1 MTQSSRHFLGGK
13 INAAER
19 AARNGWRVLLD
30 KGPSQFQ
37 FWLIAL
43 AIGIAAG
50 FAALLFR
57 RGIDTLQSWAYS
69 AQGMAYV
76 HSAAAAL
83 PYSSRSMCSWPSCR

>member
-50 FAALLFR
+50 FAAL
-57 RGIDTLQSWAYS
+57 
-69 AQGMAYV
+69 
-76 HSAAAAL
+76 
-83 PYSSRSMCSWPSCR
+83 P